1 EPSELALIDANF
13 RKRAQAVQAVD
24 RMIGEIEA
32 ELAAKGLA
40 RNTYIVFSSDN
51 GLHMGEHRLR
61 AGKLTAFDTDIKV
74 PLVVTGPGVPA
85 GRVVHEMAENID
97 LCPTFE
103 ELAGAPVPPSVDGH
117 SLLGPIRGAPTPG
130 WRSEVLIEHLTRARR
145 K

>member
-1 EPSELALIDANF
+1 
-13 RKRAQAVQAVD
+13 
-24 RMIGEIEA
+24 MIGAIEV

-61 AGKLTAFDTDIKV
+61 PGKLTAFDTDIKV

-85 GRVVHEMAENID
+85 GRTLSAMAENID
-97 LCPTFE
+97 LCPSFE

-117 SLLGPIRGAPTPG
+117 SLLALMRGERVPG
-130 WRSEVLIEHLTRARR
+130 WPREVLVGMADPVDLADCSPTIAVTR
-145 K
+145 